1 MMSPVQ
7 RLLAF
12 TICFAALLGLFD
24 TPSRADAVCR
34 EPETGSKEA
43 PMVSPPTLN
52 VVTGARRLQFY
63 SAPKL
68 GCSMKGIFVIPRDE
82 LIVYARTGDGWS
94 SVMYMNPRTT
104 DSVSGWVRS
113 ERLKQTG
120 TVAPKQ

>member
-1 MMSPVQ
+1 MSPIR
-7 RLLAF
+7 RLLAC
-12 TICFAALLGLFD
+12 TICLTALLGLFD
-24 TPSRADAVCR
+24 TPSRADAVCK
-34 EPETGSKEA
+34 EPETGSNEA

-52 VVTGARRLQFY
+52 VVTGAGRLEFY
-63 SAPKL
+63 SAPKPDCL
-68 GCSMKGIFVIPRDE
+68 MKGIFVIPRDE

-94 SVMYMNPRTT
+94 SVMYMNPRTQ